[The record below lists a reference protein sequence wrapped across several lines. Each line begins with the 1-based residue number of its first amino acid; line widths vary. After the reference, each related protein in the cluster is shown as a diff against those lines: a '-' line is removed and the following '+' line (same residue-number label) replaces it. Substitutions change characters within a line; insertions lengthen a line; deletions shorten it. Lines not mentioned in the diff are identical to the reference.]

1 MENYQGDLE
10 NDCQIIR
17 NYLAKS
23 NGISIDDLHKT
34 IDLGISLENLQH
46 ILNIWCKEWNTF
58 FIFGRI
64 YTKNN
69 KWYWIDCNHPFS
81 RKQKLEQLI

>member
-1 MENYQGDLE
+1 MYGV
-10 NDCQIIR
+10 
-17 NYLAKS
+17 K
-23 NGISIDDLHKT
+23 NGIPFY
-34 IDLGISLENLQH
+34 
-46 ILNIWCKEWNTF
+46 IW
-58 FIFGRI
+58 RI